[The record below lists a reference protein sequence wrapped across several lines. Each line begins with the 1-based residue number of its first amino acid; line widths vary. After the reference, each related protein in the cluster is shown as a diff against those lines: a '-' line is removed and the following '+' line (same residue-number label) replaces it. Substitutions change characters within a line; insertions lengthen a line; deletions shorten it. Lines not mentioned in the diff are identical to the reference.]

1 MKRTEQVHQEVKPF
15 ILGFERGGTMLVRR
29 RGETTVSHAEIQ
41 EVSVATPESCQC
53 HTSSTNTP
61 LEKVLDVLLK

>member
-1 MKRTEQVHQEVKPF
+1 
-15 ILGFERGGTMLVRR
+15 MLVRR

-41 EVSVATPESCQC
+41 EVSVASPESCQC

-61 LEKVLDVLLK
+61 LDKVLDVLLK